1 LKACLAAQ
9 AVLKAPMGGP
19 KWDKIENKKRPE
31 AGILGLRKGLDL
43 YANLRPVKLFDALKE
58 ASTLKAEVIDGV
70 DMLIV
75 RELISG
81 IYFGEPRG
89 IFGEGK
95 DRYGVNTEIY
105 RTPEVERIVGL
116 AFELA
121 KLRRKKVTSV
131 DKFNVLESS
140 RLWHDVAE
148 EVSKKHPDVAFEHQ
162 IVDNAAM
169 QLILKPKSFDVMVT
183 TNMFGDILSDEASML
198 TGSLGMLP
206 SASIGGKVGLYEP
219 SHGSAPDIAGT
230 GKANP
235 LAMILSVAMMLQY
248 SFKRLKEAE
257 ASREGG
263 RKGAE
268 RRPSHGGFGEG
279 GRESGI
285 LQGNGRRCRPGSE
298 IVMKKRLGLA
308 FLLVTALIGG
318 SVPSARAAGPTPTPT
333 PSFTFTPTPTF
344 TITFAVPF
352 TPTGTLSP
360 SLTPTPT
367 QSPTPTP
374 SSTSSPTGTLT
385 PLLTQT
391 FTRTLTATKTV
402 TRTPTLTPTATSTPG
417 VFQFS
422 VSPQPDA
429 SNQVHFKWGTTS
441 DADHTFLRIFTSGL
455 RPVLVYEF
463 NKDQKP
469 EYLTKGTHEIVWDAM
484 DEEGRPMPPG
494 SYICFLSITVN
505 KKTYEAS
512 AKTEIP

>member
-1 LKACLAAQ
+1 MNFNIVVLAGDGIGPEICEESKKVLDRVGEVFGHKFEYEPQDAGGIAIDKFDNPLPDHTLEACRKAQ

-43 YANLRPVKLFDALKE
+43 YANLRPVKLFDALKD
-58 ASTLKAEVIDGV
+58 ASTLKPEIIDGV

-89 IFGEGK
+89 IHGEGK

-105 RTPEVERIVGL
+105 RTPEVERIVSL
-116 AFELA
+116 ACELA
-121 KLRRKKVTSV
+121 RLRRKKVTSV

-148 EVSKKHPDVAFEHQ
+148 ETAKNYPDVAFEHQ

-206 SASIGGKVGLYEP
+206 SASLGGKVGLFEP

-257 ASREGG
+257 AV
-263 RKGAE
+263 E
-268 RRPSHGGFGEG
+268 RA
-279 GRESGI
+279 
-285 LQGNGRRCRPGSE
+285 
-298 IVMKKRLGLA
+298 VKKVLG
-308 FLLVTALIGG
+308 
-318 SVPSARAAGPTPTPT
+318 
-333 PSFTFTPTPTF
+333 
-344 TITFAVPF
+344 
-352 TPTGTLSP
+352 
-360 SLTPTPT
+360 
-367 QSPTPTP
+367 
-374 SSTSSPTGTLT
+374 
-385 PLLTQT
+385 
-391 FTRTLTATKTV
+391 
-402 TRTPTLTPTATSTPG
+402 
-417 VFQFS
+417 
-422 VSPQPDA
+422 D
-429 SNQVHFKWGTTS
+429 
-441 DADHTFLRIFTSGL
+441 GL
-455 RPVLVYEF
+455 RTADLA
-463 NKDQKP
+463 K
-469 EYLTKGTHEIVWDAM
+469 KGEKAVSCREMGDAVVR
-484 DEEGRPMPPG
+484 E
-494 SYICFLSITVN
+494 V
-505 KKTYEAS
+505 K
-512 AKTEIP
+512 